1 MIKKYWQKILLILRN
16 NLPNNKKVWKAF
28 TFTAL
33 PVVFSSLVF
42 SLNAFV
48 DNFMAINLPGGNESL
63 AHANAWTEIQLEII
77 AVTTIIG
84 TALFS
89 QYVGKKEWNKV
100 KEVINLIVNWI
111 YGIS

>member
-1 MIKKYWQKILLILRN
+1 
-16 NLPNNKKVWKAF
+16 
-28 TFTAL
+28 
-33 PVVFSSLVF
+33 
-42 SLNAFV
+42 
-48 DNFMAINLPGGNESL
+48 MAINLPGGNESL

-100 KEVINLIVNWI
+100 KEVYAIVKEKQ
-111 YGIS
+111 YFCPYK

>member
-48 DNFMAINLPGGNESL
+48 DNFMAITSPGGNESL

-100 KEVINLIVNWI
+100 KEVNNDTI
-111 YGIS
+111 YRGKI